1 MWRILDERARCGC
14 MLVAAILLVCGG
26 HASADDDP
34 DRPSSAVRLKF
45 LQQLLRD
52 MRVESTEEA
61 DQRELKFQMTPLLRY
76 NDTPRGIADSVIFRL
91 GTRGRPIALVTAEIY
106 GGTGRQYLL
115 NHEFLAIDDARV
127 RLKRDTFRW
136 QPPKEAGVKFQ
147 LLDAGQRPSDT
158 ARARLSQFKQL
169 AGRFAARE
177 EWNRVEM
184 ELRVLPT
191 PIDRYVP
198 SDKPN
203 ADAAIFAF
211 VQGVNPE
218 AVLLLE
224 TDGKEWSYA
233 WARLGSAKVVAKLDD
248 KTVWEVPQGVA
259 GEDPSAGYTF
269 MHRSVIVPLELDA
282 PLELNAEDKPGDSD
296 VKKDQD

>member
-1 MWRILDERARCGC
+1 
-14 MLVAAILLVCGG
+14 
-26 HASADDDP
+26 
-34 DRPSSAVRLKF
+34 VRLKF

-106 GGTGRQYLL
+106 GGTARQYLL
-115 NHEFLAIDDARV
+115 NHEFLAIDDPRV
-127 RLKRDTFRW
+127 RVKRDMFRW

-147 LLDAGQRPSDT
+147 RLDAGQPPSES
-158 ARARLSQFKQL
+158 ARGRLAQIKQL
-169 AGRFAARE
+169 AGRFTARE

-224 TDGKEWSYA
+224 TDGKAWSYA
-233 WARLGSAKVVAKLDD
+233 WARLGAAKVEARLDD
-248 KTVWEVPQGVA
+248 KLVWEVPQGVA

-282 PLELNAEDKPGDSD
+282 EEKRGDLD